1 MIILK
6 IITMPAG
13 VYAANCYIV
22 YSENTK
28 IGIIVDPGGDVE
40 DLIKVIN
47 ENHIKLE
54 YIVLTHGHGDHIG
67 GVKELKNKYNI
78 PLLIHGHDI
87 ELIQDGKKNLSNIM
101 AMGPIELIADMTLKD
116 GDVIEFGGIS
126 ALVLHTPGHTKG
138 GICLKIDNY
147 IITGDTL
154 FKGSIGRTDLLGG
167 DYEELINSIKTK
179 LLVLSNETIVLPGH
193 GQPSSIGK
201 ERISNPFLK

>member
-1 MIILK
+1 
-6 IITMPAG
+6 MPAG

-22 YSENTK
+22 FSEKTQK
-28 IGIIVDPGGDVE
+28 GIIIDPGGDVE
-40 DLIKVIN
+40 DLINVIN
-47 ENHIKLE
+47 EKHIELE

-78 PLLIHGHDI
+78 PILIHGDDI

-101 AMGPIELIADMTLKD
+101 AMGSIEFIADKILKD
-116 GDVIEFGGIS
+116 GDIIEFGDIS

-179 LLVLSNETIVLPGH
+179 LLVLSDETIVLPGH

-201 ERISNPFLK
+201 ERNSNPFLK